1 MNKEDWEVKRFDE
14 VFNLQM
20 GRTPSRSNTKYWEN
34 GQHKWISISDIGD
47 EKYVSETKEKISNLA
62 KIESKIYTVPK
73 GTVIMSFKLSIG
85 KVAITTEDMHTNEAI
100 MAFVP
105 KLENQFIID
114 FIYYYLL
121 GYNWSSSKRAVMGT
135 TLNKASISA
144 SKISIPPLPIQTQI
158 VAELGELN
166 AILDKKKKQLEELD
180 ILAQATFYDM
190 FGDPVL
196 NDKGWEVKKLNQL
209 AVLKAG
215 KFIKASDIASD
226 NTGLLYKCY
235 GANGLR
241 GYVSA
246 YNHFGTHVLIGR
258 QGALCGNV
266 TLAKGKF
273 YATEHAVVVTPLIK
287 SESLWLLY
295 ILDYLNLNRYATGA
309 AQPGLSV
316 NKINNIIIPFP
327 PIVLQY
333 QFAERI
339 EAIEAQKELINQS
352 IKEVQLLFDYTM
364 DKYFN

>member
-1 MNKEDWEVKRFDE
+1 MNKEDWEVKKLGE
-14 VFNLQM
+14 VFELYQ
-20 GRTPSRSNTKYWEN
+20 
-34 GQHKWISISDIGD
+34 
-47 EKYVSETKEKISNLA
+47 
-62 KIESKIYTVPK
+62 PK
-73 GTVIMSFKLSIG
+73 T
-85 KVAITTEDMHTNEAI
+85 
-100 MAFVP
+100 
-105 KLENQFIID
+105 
-114 FIYYYLL
+114 
-121 GYNWSSSKRAVMGT
+121 
-135 TLNKASISA
+135 ISA
-144 SKISIPPLPIQTQI
+144 SDMIEDGKYPVFGANGIIGNYNQYNHKDIELLLTCRGATCGTINISQPFSWINGNAMVIHPKNADSMIFKFVYYQLLGADLSSVITGAAQPQITRKSLKVLDFHIPPLPIQTQI
-158 VAELGELN
+158 VAELDELN
-166 AILDKKKKQLEELD
+166 AILDKKRKQLEELD
-180 ILAQATFYDM
+180 TLAQATFYDM

-327 PIVLQY
+327 PIVLQH